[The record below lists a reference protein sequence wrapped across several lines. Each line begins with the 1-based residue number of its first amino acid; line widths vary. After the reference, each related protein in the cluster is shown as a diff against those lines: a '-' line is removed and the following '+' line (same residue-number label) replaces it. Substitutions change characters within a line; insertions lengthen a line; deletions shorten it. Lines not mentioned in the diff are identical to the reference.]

1 MRFFRFVKNCFCR
14 FLFITLCL
22 SSGTCFGDSDVGSIP
37 EENKCTVCGY
47 IGNFVLSTL
56 VWRIN
61 VPITWT
67 NYYDNSEGFRGTIL
81 GKGWYP
87 KNLRFKNGN
96 FKIGFALFEFRPV
109 ELVITGFLF
118 WKYGLERLEECF
130 YVSFLPIRFYCF
142 HIKLW
147 CIRMGWF
154 NPGNIYIFFTSIMAL
169 LQKNPLKDTVPQ
181 FFITETYHNAKHSGY
196 IFLLSTLIPYISIDM
211 SYFYKN
217 NKNEEIQDED

>member
-1 MRFFRFVKNCFCR
+1 MRFFSVCKNCFCR

-22 SSGTCFGDSDVGSIP
+22 SSGTCFWSSDVDSTS

-56 VWRIN
+56 VWRVN

-96 FKIGFALFEFRPV
+96 FKIGFFLFEFRPV
-109 ELVITGFLF
+109 ELVFVWFFILRN
-118 WKYGLERLEECF
+118 WNSYHINEECW
-130 YVSFLPIRFYCF
+130 LGLIPIHLHFF
-142 HIKLW
+142 HIKLR
-147 CIRMGWF
+147 CVRMLWF
-154 NPGNIYIFFTSIMAL
+154 SIMNILAFIDCCKLKGKVSDAHLCFFVTEEFHKKTHRPYIYL
-169 LQKNPLKDTVPQ
+169 LTL
-181 FFITETYHNAKHSGY
+181 
-196 IFLLSTLIPYISIDM
+196 LIPSISIDM

-217 NKNEEIQDED
+217 NKNEKISWED